1 MPEKSPSIGAEGSFT
16 TVEHTA
22 DWAITV
28 LAPDLKQLFIVA
40 ANGMNSLMLEEPES
54 VSLAVKKRFNLSA
67 IDDESL
73 LVEWLSELA
82 FWAETERL
90 IFESFEIHKIEA
102 NYLEADVIGGVVPS
116 IEKHIKAVTY
126 HDLKIVATESGLEA
140 TIVFDV

>member
-1 MPEKSPSIGAEGSFT
+1 LPEISPSISAEGSFT

-28 LAPDLKQLFIVA
+28 LAPDLRQLFIVA
-40 ANGMNSLMLEEPES
+40 ANGMNSFLLEDPELL
-54 VSLAVKKRFNLSA
+54 SLAVKKRFNLSG
-67 IDDESL
+67 IDAESL

-90 IFESFEIHKIEA
+90 IFKSFEIHKIDA
-102 NYLEADVIGGVVPS
+102 NYLEADVVGDIVPS

-126 HDLKIVATESGLEA
+126 HDLKIVATDSGLEA